1 MTPSP
6 TSSKR
11 RASFEKLCLDHHRND
26 PEALTRS
33 QLIDVLIR
41 VTETIAA
48 ASERGFVPEKLCPE
62 TIVVAEHGEIE
73 LVHWTSL
80 SEQSPPRED
89 KGPVNPDTK
98 GLNPKAIVDS
108 LGGLLLLILQD
119 PASKSN
125 DPDFS
130 MAHPNISPELNWIA
144 AQAKSSTGEL
154 ALFARRLRQYRGQE
168 RIEGYPYSLSDKVQ
182 LALYESPTLLP
193 LSVLSLL
200 AVVVLLSS
208 LRSNE
213 KVLQLKS
220 LEVEALQVRLRVLEA
235 KAQLEKQAR
244 EIEPSKDTEFLFLE
258 AKVAIRQGESRS
270 AIIEKIDRAL
280 NSSQKSGAD
289 YLQAAQLYHRAGM
302 ISLSRAALQKALA
315 LKGHEQ
321 EALWRLH
328 LLELSERALLRGQFE
343 MTRSFEKL
351 IELNKNNP
359 DSEFIHF
366 SKGWKRLTAK
376 KYSDALRSFELAAQ
390 NHQFMTHT
398 KLYRAKCFKA
408 LGQFDKALK
417 DLNHC
422 LRDDEDNVAAWSARA
437 ELYGLQKREQLALN
451 DYQRAI
457 ALQPRSAEL
466 YKARGLLLRTLG
478 RRKECLEDLKKYLEL
493 QPQSKDA
500 AELQQWIES
509 KKN

>member
-1 MTPSP
+1 MNPVPTPSN
-6 TSSKR
+6 R
-11 RASFEKLCLDHHRND
+11 RASFEKLCLDHHRNA
-26 PEALTRS
+26 PEALTRP
-33 QLIDVLIR
+33 QLLDILIR
-41 VTETIAA
+41 LTETITA
-48 ASERGFVPEKLCPE
+48 ASERRFVPEKLIPE
-62 TIVVAEHGEIE
+62 TIVLTEQGEIE
-73 LVHWTSL
+73 LVHWAPL
-80 SEQSPPRED
+80 SEDSNRED
-89 KGPVNPDTK
+89 KAPVNPDPK
-98 GLNPKAIVDS
+98 GLDSQAIADS
-108 LGGLLLLILQD
+108 LGELLLLILQD

-125 DPDFS
+125 DPDLS
-130 MAHPNISPELNWIA
+130 VASPDISPELNWIA

-182 LALYESPTLLP
+182 LALHESPTLLP
-193 LSVLSLL
+193 FSLLSLL

-235 KAQLEKQAR
+235 QAQLEKQAR
-244 EIEPSKDTEFLFLE
+244 ETEPSKDTEFLFLE

-280 NSSQKSGAD
+280 DAGQKSGAD
-289 YLQAAQLYHRAGM
+289 YLQAAHLYRRAGM

-328 LLELSERALLRGQFE
+328 QLELSERALLRGQFE
-343 MTRSFEKL
+343 MTNSFEKL
-351 IELNKNNP
+351 MELNKNKP
-359 DSEFIHF
+359 SSEFLQF
-366 SKGWKRLTAK
+366 SEGWKRLTAK
-376 KYSDALRSFELAAQ
+376 KYTDALRPFELAAQ
-390 NHQFMTHT
+390 NHQFMTNT

-422 LRDDEDNVAAWSARA
+422 LRDDEDNVAAWRARA
-437 ELYGLQKREQLALN
+437 ELYVLEKKEQLALN

-457 ALQPRSAEL
+457 TLQPSSAEL
-466 YKARGLLLRTLG
+466 YKARGLLLRSLG

-493 QPQSKDA
+493 KPQTKDA
-500 AELQQWIES
+500 AELRLWIQS
-509 KKN
+509 KEN